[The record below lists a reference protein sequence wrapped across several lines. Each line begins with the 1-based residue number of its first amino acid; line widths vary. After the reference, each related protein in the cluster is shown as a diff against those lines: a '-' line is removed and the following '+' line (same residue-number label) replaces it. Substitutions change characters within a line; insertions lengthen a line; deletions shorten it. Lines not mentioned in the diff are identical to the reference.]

1 MPLILI
7 YILVL
12 PILSRYLKID
22 KIYFGYKF
30 SFKEF
35 VGIWLSQILAVGVI
49 VNFILKGLWGRARP
63 EMLYNMGGH
72 KYSPLVSFSDA
83 CMNNCSFVSGDAA
96 VGFSFIAL
104 YFVTKIKC
112 FFI

>member
-1 MPLILI
+1 MW
-7 YILVL
+7 
-12 PILSRYLKID
+12 YLKLD

-35 VGIWLSQILAVGVI
+35 VGIWLSQILAIGVI

-63 EMLYNMGGH
+63 EDVIQYGGTQTFT
-72 KYSPLVSFSDA
+72 PWFQFSDA

-96 VGFSFIAL
+96 VGFSL
-104 YFVTKIKC
+104 
-112 FFI
+112 